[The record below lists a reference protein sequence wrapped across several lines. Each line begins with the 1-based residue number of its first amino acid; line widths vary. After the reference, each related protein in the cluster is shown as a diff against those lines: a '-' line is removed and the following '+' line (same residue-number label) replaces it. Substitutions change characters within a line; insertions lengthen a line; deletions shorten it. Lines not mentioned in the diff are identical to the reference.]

1 MSDRDKYGNFVNNEG
16 VTIKINTDRNGNEH
30 ISLYDKPVD
39 EPHAG
44 VHVNVGY
51 EKEAWNTTTHNEE
64 KSDTERSSGGCYLTS
79 ACMQHF
85 QEKFDDNCEELN
97 ILRDFRDKFVSKE
110 DVAHYYQTA
119 PIIVEAINNS
129 ENNDSI
135 YNYIYKNIVNA
146 CVCAIKKGDYEF
158 AYNRYKSSVVALE
171 EQFAR
176 PALEQRFVKVLKFN
190 NKTV

>member
-1 MSDRDKYGNFVNNEG
+1 MSDRDKYGNYVNEEG

-39 EPHAG
+39 EPHTG
-44 VHVNVGY
+44 VHVNVDY

-97 ILRDFRDKFVSKE
+97 ILRNFRDKFVSKE

-119 PIIVEAINNS
+119 PVIVEAINNS

-135 YNYIYKNIVNA
+135 YNYIYINIVNA
-146 CVCAIKKGDYEF
+146 CVCAIKKGNYEF

-176 PALEQRFVKVLKFN
+176 PALEQRFVKVLKLN
-190 NKTV
+190 SKTV